1 MRSGF
6 AISCVGHVA
15 VVTLGFIFAGANPFD
30 SKPADA
36 IMVDIVSPDEV
47 ETNSSKPVAA
57 PADAAATAPS
67 SEPVAAPADAAATA
81 PSSEPVAAAPQP
93 QSTPPTPQATPPP
106 PNPAAT
112 RQALAPTQAI
122 PSAPSFNPWPQPP
135 AEQLPSPQPDES
147 NLANVFGMPLTMPGG
162 MIGDEYHGLASE
174 KPDIPDD
181 AIAAFRKHLKAC
193 SMLPAGV
200 TAEAKLTLRI
210 HLNPDGTLT
219 KGPDQNPHAV
229 GTVYGVSVG
238 GRDLYMAAMAAVRK
252 CQPYKMLP
260 PDRYDEWKTLDLTFT
275 RENF

>member
-1 MRSGF
+1 LTGKTTLKQLMRSGF

-57 PADAAATAPS
+57 PADAAAA
-67 SEPVAAPADAAATA
+67 A

-106 PNPAAT
+106 PDPAAT

-122 PSAPSFNPWPQPP
+122 PSAPSFNPWPHPP

-162 MIGDEYHGLASE
+162 MIGDEYQGLASE

-200 TAEAKLTLRI
+200 TAGAKLTLRI

-238 GRDLYMAAMAAVRK
+238 GGDLYMAAMAAVRK